1 MFSERTG
8 DQWEWYLSQRGGD
21 SNHTPLSSAVA
32 FPLPGRGSS
41 SQGSLLV
48 HVADVLGMHS
58 VLPSSQ
64 AWVVAQ
70 NATLLFSEA
79 FGSST
84 VLVVATLCFGSPL
97 IQMLLCRPPRLP
109 VLLSSVAPSC
119 KLLHSCTPPQ
129 VSLIAHQPQVSPLH
143 LMSSVSIQSCP
154 PPGLK

>member
-1 MFSERTG
+1 MFSERIG

-21 SNHTPLSSAVA
+21 HNHTPLSSAVA

-41 SQGSLLV
+41 SQGSSLV

-70 NATLLFSEA
+70 NATLLLFSEA

-84 VLVVATLCFGSPL
+84 VLVVAALCFGSPL
-97 IQMLLCRPPRLP
+97 IQMLLCHSPRLP
-109 VLLSSVAPSC
+109 VLLSSMAPSC
-119 KLLHSCTPPQ
+119 KCCCCTLVLLHRCP
-129 VSLIAHQPQVSPLH
+129 SLLINPRCLPFT
-143 LMSSVSIQSCP
+143 
-154 PPGLK
+154 